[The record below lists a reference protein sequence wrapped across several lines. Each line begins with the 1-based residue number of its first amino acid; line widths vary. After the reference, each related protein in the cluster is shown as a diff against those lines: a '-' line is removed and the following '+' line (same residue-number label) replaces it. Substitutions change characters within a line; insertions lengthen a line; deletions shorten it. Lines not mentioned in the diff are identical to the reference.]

1 MEGVEQ
7 MSHADFINSFLDSSP
22 ALSVEEKICT
32 AFRLAPKSGE
42 IQRLRWSG
50 FFSSEK
56 IGLSQGSP
64 AQIFEHI
71 LSKKW
76 KLGKGDKDFI
86 VMWHRFGFQ
95 SEGKDK
101 SIVSHLTVT
110 GENEVETAM
119 ARTVGIP
126 LGIATKLLLQG
137 KIKTRGVVIPIEKE
151 IYDPVLAELTTLGI
165 RLDEQ
170 DV

>member
-1 MEGVEQ
+1 M
-7 MSHADFINSFLDSSP
+7 
-22 ALSVEEKICT
+22 
-32 AFRLAPKSGE
+32 
-42 IQRLRWSG
+42 
-50 FFSSEK
+50 
-56 IGLSQGSP
+56 SQGTP
-64 AQIFEHI
+64 AQILEHI
-71 LSKKW
+71 LTKKW

-95 SEGKDK
+95 IEGKNK

-119 ARTVGIP
+119 AKTVGIP

-137 KIKTRGVVIPIEKE
+137 KIKKRGVVIPIEKE

-170 DV
+170 GV